1 MEVVRSLVVVLAL
14 ARVAHAAPSD
24 RAREAHT
31 GILVGAGALY
41 LGVEFG
47 LKDYLDAEQCAIC
60 APPAL
65 DAAARRALVWDH
77 PGAAAAISTATGYAI
92 APIYALTML
101 FAAEPGD
108 TRQRVDLALPVLESA
123 VAVGLLHHLVKF
135 TIGRQR
141 PFVHHALAGRRY
153 DNDDNASLFSGH
165 TGLAFSVAT
174 AAGVIAHERHDR
186 TESAIWI
193 GGAALAVTTGY
204 LRIAGDRH
212 WLTDVALGA
221 VVGIGF
227 GLLIPYAFHGDTLHP
242 SAPPAAR
249 SGGISTLGMAWAF

>member
-1 MEVVRSLVVVLAL
+1 MMLACL
-14 ARVAHAAPSD
+14 AHADSRD
-24 RAREAHT
+24 RAREVHT
-31 GILVGAGALY
+31 GILAGAGGLY
-41 LGVEFG
+41 LGLEFG
-47 LKDYLDAEQCAIC
+47 LKDYLDAEQCTIC
-60 APPAL
+60 NPPAI
-65 DAAARRALVWDH
+65 DAAARRALKWDH
-77 PGAAAAISTATGYAI
+77 TQAAAAISTATGYAI

-101 FAAEPGD
+101 FAADSGD
-108 TRQRVDLALPVLESA
+108 TRGRVDEALPVLESA

-141 PFVHHALAGRRY
+141 PFVHHAYPGRPY

-174 AAGVIAHERHDR
+174 AAGVVAHERHYG

-193 GGAALAVTTGY
+193 GGAAIAVTTGY

-212 WLTDVALGA
+212 WLTDVSLGA

-242 SAPPAAR
+242 SAPTAAR
-249 SGGISTLGMAWAF
+249 STGVTTIGMGWAF

>member
-1 MEVVRSLVVVLAL
+1 MRAVFLIVLVAVSGIARAEPTDRSREV
-14 ARVAHAAPSD
+14 
-24 RAREAHT
+24 HT
-31 GILVGAGALY
+31 GVLVGAGALY
-41 LGVEFG
+41 LGLEFG
-47 LKDYLDAEQCAIC
+47 LKDYLDEEQCTIC
-60 APPAL
+60 APPAI
-65 DAAARRALVWDH
+65 DAAARRALKWDH
-77 PGAAAAISTATGYAI
+77 TRAAAAISTATGYAM

-101 FAAEPGD
+101 YVADAGD
-108 TRQRVDLALPVLESA
+108 ARTRVDLALPVLESA

-141 PFVHHALAGRRY
+141 PFVHHAPSGRPY

-174 AAGVIAHERHDR
+174 AAGVIAHERRYR

-193 GGAALAVTTGY
+193 GGGVIAVTTGY

-242 SAPPAAR
+242 AAPPTPR
-249 SGGISTLGMAWAF
+249 STEATTIGLGWVF